1 MAETAS
7 YSTSSV
13 AARDRIAYWSEAV
26 CDTFVQL
33 GCDAPRTAPFSG
45 SLRTTR
51 HSSLTLSEV
60 DGASHSVARR
70 KRDILRA
77 DGEYFL
83 LSLQCEN
90 TCALTQFDNRVLLK
104 PGDMGL
110 YDSAHPYLLELSQGF
125 SQTVLQLPKQ
135 RLLERLPMARMM
147 GGTRIDGQSAL
158 GRLVRENTLAIS
170 GHLASSDGAVAALLQ
185 ETLID
190 LIATGLAASRGAEA
204 ELALPQQH
212 AIMRARAFIAE
223 NIGDPDLDRTR
234 VAAEVGLSVRRLNS
248 IFAEAGSSIAEEI
261 RRKRLDTVAAALR
274 DPRFASLSISEIAMQ
289 CGFNNLQHFSTVFR
303 GAYGV
308 SPRAFRKRAEG

>member
-1 MAETAS
+1 MP
-7 YSTSSV
+7 
-13 AARDRIAYWSEAV
+13 
-26 CDTFVQL
+26 FVQL
-33 GCDAPRTAPFSG
+33 GCDAPRTKPFSG
-45 SLRTTR
+45 SLRTIR

-70 KRDILRA
+70 KRDILKA

-83 LSLQCEN
+83 LSLQREN
-90 TCALTQFDNRVLLK
+90 TCALTQFENRVLLK

-125 SQTVLQLPKQ
+125 SQTVVQLPKQ

-147 GGTRIDGQSAL
+147 GGTRIDGQSPL
-158 GRLVRENTLAIS
+158 GRLVRDNMLAIS

-185 ETLID
+185 DTLID

-204 ELALPQQH
+204 DLAFSQQH
-212 AIMRARAFIAE
+212 SIIRARAFIAK
-223 NIGDPDLDRTR
+223 NIGDPDLDRAR
-234 VAAEVGLSVRRLNS
+234 VAAEVGLSVRRLNG
-248 IFAEAGSSIAEEI
+248 IFAEAGSSISEEI
-261 RRKRLDTVAAALR
+261 RSKRLDTVAAALR
-274 DPRFASLSISEIAMQ
+274 DPRFECLSISEVAMQ

-308 SPRAFRKRAEG
+308 TPRAFRKCTEG